1 MKIAIY
7 GIGGLYNYGCEA
19 IVRGTV
25 EFIKQSYTNPEIT
38 YYSRSFD
45 ADKPLADE
53 LGIQIIS
60 IERKSTFLRKAIS
73 KLVDISE
80 LPIVPFMKKEFKLIT
95 DNSDIVFSVGGDI
108 YTIPAYLRDKK
119 HYRYVNYLVEFGKYA
134 IKHDTKMII
143 YGASIGPFGDYKKAK
158 EYYFDH
164 LKDVDMIFCR
174 EEKTKKYLNDNGISN
189 NVMFLPD
196 PAYLVNDSTGKKSP
210 KYIGV
215 NISGLSLQEVY
226 GSSVEEIIPN
236 VVNMLEEIYNN
247 TKNPIMLIPHVIS
260 PHTRIDDD
268 YIFLG
273 TVYNSLPDSIKEF
286 VKLVKPTSFIDAK
299 NYLKEC
305 KIVAAARMH
314 CAVNSVTVGTPAI
327 FIAYSQKAVGM
338 CNFVYGDTSM
348 SVPIKEIDKLLPYK
362 IKEMLE
368 NEDSVRINLKK
379 RIEEIENIY
388 TDYFSKNKLQS

>member
-119 HYRYVNYLVEFGKYA
+119 HY
-134 IKHDTKMII
+134 
-143 YGASIGPFGDYKKAK
+143 
-158 EYYFDH
+158 
-164 LKDVDMIFCR
+164 
-174 EEKTKKYLNDNGISN
+174 
-189 NVMFLPD
+189 
-196 PAYLVNDSTGKKSP
+196 
-210 KYIGV
+210 
-215 NISGLSLQEVY
+215 
-226 GSSVEEIIPN
+226 
-236 VVNMLEEIYNN
+236 
-247 TKNPIMLIPHVIS
+247 
-260 PHTRIDDD
+260 
-268 YIFLG
+268 
-273 TVYNSLPDSIKEF
+273 
-286 VKLVKPTSFIDAK
+286 
-299 NYLKEC
+299 
-305 KIVAAARMH
+305 
-314 CAVNSVTVGTPAI
+314 
-327 FIAYSQKAVGM
+327 
-338 CNFVYGDTSM
+338 
-348 SVPIKEIDKLLPYK
+348 
-362 IKEMLE
+362 
-368 NEDSVRINLKK
+368 
-379 RIEEIENIY
+379 
-388 TDYFSKNKLQS
+388 